1 VKEVV
6 QTPRERLDGL
16 MGRANFQASAHAMLH
31 DHYAFWNAFL
41 TYAALIPTAALL
53 LFPLT
58 TGDFV
63 VNALHMLP
71 SAFKIVNAIVALAAF
86 VAVLIQMVWRPDS
99 LAKAHRR
106 AVTHYTDAKF
116 AARRLLENEHID
128 AMDARILE
136 EKYLDVQGL
145 PAIPEDR
152 FLRLKQRH
160 LQKLS
165 LSKQLDQDPWLP
177 LFRLPWQKSKHN

>member
-1 VKEVV
+1 MAEKSA
-6 QTPRERLDGL
+6 RERLEGL
-16 MGRANFQASAHAMLH
+16 KERANFQASAHAMLH
-31 DHYAFWNAFL
+31 DYYAYWNGFL
-41 TYAALIPTAALL
+41 TFAALIPTAALL

-58 TGDFV
+58 TDDFV
-63 VNALHMLP
+63 LNALHMAP
-71 SAFKIVNAIVALAAF
+71 NNFKVLNALVALCAF

-106 AVTHYTDAKF
+106 AVGHYTDAKF
-116 AARRLLENEHID
+116 AARRLLENAHID
-128 AMDARILE
+128 PTEARVLE

-165 LSKQLDQDPWLP
+165 LSMRLDENPWLS
-177 LFRLPWQKSKHN
+177 LTRWPWQRPKSQ